1 MNIFRMAWEGIK
13 GMFGL
18 NSKDITQA
26 LRLPESVVSSDMQNA
41 MQKWLAMYQNKSP
54 WLEDGTVFSLNLG
67 KFVATELTRLT
78 TIEMEIKF
86 ADENGK
92 ESKRTEWFT
101 QVVKRSLQYLT
112 MKLEL
117 GQAVGGLIIKP
128 YMRNNSLY
136 WEFIPQN
143 EITVLA
149 FNDDGQISH
158 VVFKDEYREDKAF
171 YTRFEQ
177 HEMVPEGVWVRNYAF
192 KSYVEGIVGQVCPL
206 TEVTKWAGLA
216 PEVLVKDWHSPLF
229 GYYRVPLANSVDT
242 KSPLGVSVY
251 SDADRLIADADRQY
265 SRLLWEYEGGEMAI
279 DVDPS
284 ALKPKIET
292 RNGKKVEAMP
302 TLNKRL
308 FRAVDVG
315 ADKTYEVYNPTL
327 RDASF
332 SAGLNKILMKIE
344 DQCGLARG
352 TISDPTSEVRT
363 ATELKILRQRTFA
376 TITSNQSALEDCLKQ
391 VFAVMDLYAT
401 EYELVEQGTWEAAF
415 QWDDSIV
422 TDAEQQLQER
432 FALEAIGAMSRAEVR
447 AWYTGETLEAAG
459 LAIQNIQS
467 SRPSLTTL
475 LE

>member
-13 GMFGL
+13 GMFGFG
-18 NSKDITQA
+18 SKEITQA
-26 LRLPESVVSSDMQNA
+26 LRLPESIVSSDMQNA
-41 MQKWLAMYQNKSP
+41 MQKWLSMYQNKSP

-67 KFVATELTRLT
+67 KFVVAELSRLT

-92 ESKRTEWFT
+92 ENKRTAWFT
-101 QVVKRSLQYLT
+101 LVLERSLPYLPQ
-112 MKLEL
+112 KLEL
-117 GQAVGGLIIKP
+117 GQAVGGLVIKP
-128 YMRNNSLY
+128 YVRNKALY
-136 WEFIPQN
+136 WDFVLQSDLV
-143 EITVLA
+143 VLA
-149 FNDDGQISH
+149 FNDDGQMSH
-158 VVFKDEYREDKAF
+158 VVFKDTHKENKSY

-177 HEMVPEGVWVRNYAF
+177 HEMAPEGVWVRNYAF
-192 KSYVEGIVGQVCPL
+192 KSSTEGALGQQCPL
-206 TEVTKWAGLA
+206 TEVQKWEMLV

-229 GYYRVPLANSVDT
+229 GYYRVPLANAISID
-242 KSPLGVSVY
+242 SPLGVSVF
-251 SDADRLIADADRQY
+251 SGADTLIADADRQY
-265 SRLLWEYEGGEMAI
+265 SRLLWEYEAGEMAI
-279 DVDPS
+279 DVDPA
-284 ALKPKIET
+284 ALKPKTET

-315 ADKTYEVYNPTL
+315 ADKLYEAYNPDL

-352 TISDPTSEVRT
+352 TISDPNNEVRT
-363 ATELKILRQRTFA
+363 ATELKILRQRTDS
-376 TITSNQSALEDCLKQ
+376 TITSNQAALEDCLRQ
-391 VFAVMDLYAT
+391 VFNVMDLYAT
-401 EYELVEQGTWEAAF
+401 NYDIVGQGTWEAAF

-422 TDAEQQLQER
+422 TDSQQQLQER

-447 AWYTGETLEAAG
+447 AWYTGETLEAAE
-459 LAIQNIQS
+459 LAVKDIQS
-467 SRPSLTTL
+467 SRPSLASL